1 MRLKTTA
8 RCGRS
13 SRICTNR
20 PRCRASAPSR
30 TVPGADGETR
40 LRSRCRP
47 ALALRRKTWWTEVWQ
62 SWLNLINAW
71 PAPRSRSAMKWPHHR
86 NLRNRPPT
94 PSKGRGPVQ
103 VRIRR
108 AFIASGAEVLSSTQ
122 IYDWT
127 HSRRRQSRR
136 KKLPF
141 GVYWRT
147 LKTLRAMCEPVER
160 VPPHGAWLWRL
171 RNTADN

>member
-1 MRLKTTA
+1 
-8 RCGRS
+8 
-13 SRICTNR
+13 
-20 PRCRASAPSR
+20 
-30 TVPGADGETR
+30 
-40 LRSRCRP
+40 
-47 ALALRRKTWWTEVWQ
+47 
-62 SWLNLINAW
+62 
-71 PAPRSRSAMKWPHHR
+71 MKWPHHR

-94 PSKGRGPVQ
+94 PSKCRGPVQ

-108 AFIASGAEVLSSTQ
+108 AFMASGAEVLSSTQ

-141 GVYWRT
+141 GVYSRT
-147 LKTLRAMCEPVER
+147 LRTLRAMCEPVER

-171 RNTADN
+171 RDNEARSKI